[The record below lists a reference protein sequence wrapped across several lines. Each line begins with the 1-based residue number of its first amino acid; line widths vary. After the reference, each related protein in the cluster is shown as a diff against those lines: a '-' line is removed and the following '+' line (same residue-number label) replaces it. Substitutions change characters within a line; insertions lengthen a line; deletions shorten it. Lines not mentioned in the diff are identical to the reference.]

1 MADKKIQW
9 TKQQQMAISARGS
22 DVLVTASAGTG
33 KTAVLSG
40 RCADIVSDKNIC
52 PDIRNILVMTFT
64 NAAAEEMRSRIGK
77 QLTSVFEKNK
87 EPHLRAQIMLLE
99 AADIST
105 IHAFCNRLISE
116 YFYELGLD
124 PAFRVI
130 EADEQNLLKNEVL
143 EKTIEWAW
151 QQSNLSQ
158 AAEQLFY
165 RRGFRLSDGF
175 AANIIQT
182 SNFLDG
188 LVGRDKWYERTV
200 LLAKAVDPF
209 AGDLGKRQKQIIA
222 EKLQRILGRLSH
234 CEKLY
239 AKHGENGEWLGKFQ
253 VAFVEPIGGALKA
266 LQTGDFDKCSQIIR
280 EYEKPRV
287 SGPKDIEK
295 PIADLIKNNI
305 KDAVDNFADL
315 AELAVLN
322 PAYLEKL
329 SSSVS
334 LQTRLLAE
342 LVRKFD
348 QFYQQAKQ
356 AANCLD
362 FADLEHYAL
371 KLLTDDED
379 QPSKTAL
386 SLQQRYKHIFVDEY
400 QDINA
405 IQKAI
410 LDRLTV
416 GGNIFVVGDIK
427 QSIYAFRGAEPGIF
441 RNHLKKASSD
451 SENTSQGLRIDLN
464 TNFRSQ
470 KPILDFVN
478 KIFSA
483 IMIDYDESARLRPP
497 ESSVVRKGPAVE
509 LHILDDSQSDQV
521 QKFTARERQA
531 MMIAERIEKIVS
543 ENDGVEYGDIVIL
556 MRSPAKRVNDYVEVL
571 RSASIPVNCEL
582 TAGYFEAT
590 EISDCLCLL
599 KVLDNPQRDIELA
612 SVLRS
617 PFFKVTDSELA
628 KIKLCGNNNFYQ
640 SVMQYC
646 QEGPDEK
653 LSSKLSEILTVL
665 GRWRTIGRRG
675 NLADLIWRV
684 YSESSLLSFVQ
695 ALPNGQWRKANL
707 LKLHDRAIQFE
718 TFAAGTRL
726 SGLSR
731 FVQFVQKLQ
740 DSGQDWNSAEP
751 AKSTENAV
759 RIMSIHKSKGLEFPV
774 VFLAELDSKFN
785 TSDSSAEL
793 LADSVHTLGLK
804 VIDRD
809 SNSKLSSLAHQVIAE
824 EKLTTNLAEEMRIL
838 YVALTRA
845 TDKVIL
851 TASQSTIFCRD
862 IVMNGFYAGGK
873 KLPDWQIRSCKRP
886 LEWILYG
893 LSDQKVLHRALQT
906 DMVDGVMD
914 DKLFT
919 VTIHS
924 GEQLQ
929 QVSNKKSQEVQKS
942 QPTNNAAMIERLK
955 KSLSWEYKF
964 RNASMLEAKQSV
976 TELTHSSDEY
986 AKINYADSL
995 ERKPKVLL
1003 SGDLTRRPDSRLA
1016 GSASH
1021 LVISKIDLSC
1031 PVTEVLVKETIDAL
1045 LSAGQFDASVAQQID
1060 VKSIVAFFQSDLGG
1074 AVFEPANTTWREWPF
1089 SFSVPADNA
1098 QETVIVQGIID
1109 MLIQT
1114 PAGLMVIDFK
1124 TDRITAEQVM
1134 HRAEIYHRQLALYG
1148 QAAAAIK
1155 KTKIIGKWLY
1165 FLTPGCEIQV

>member
-1 MADKKIQW
+1 
-9 TKQQQMAISARGS
+9 MAISARGC

-40 RCADIVSDKNIC
+40 RCADIVSDRNIC

-64 NAAAEEMRSRIGK
+64 NAAAEQMRSRIGK
-77 QLTSVFEKNK
+77 QLTSAFEKNK
-87 EPHLRAQIMLLE
+87 DPHLRAQIMLLE

-165 RRGFRLSDGF
+165 RRGFRLTDGF
-175 AANIIQT
+175 AGNIIQT

-188 LVGRDKWYERTV
+188 LVGRDKWYERTAV
-200 LLAKAVDPF
+200 LAKAVNPF

-222 EKLQRILGRLSH
+222 EKLQQVLSRLSH
-234 CEKLY
+234 CKKLY
-239 AKHGENGEWLGKFQ
+239 LDHGENDEWLGKFQ
-253 VAFVEPIGGALKA
+253 ESFVEPIGRALES
-266 LQTGDFDKCSQIIR
+266 LQAGDWNGCSEMIR
-280 EYEKPRV
+280 NFEKPRV
-287 SGPKDIEK
+287 TSPKDIDK
-295 PIADLIKNNI
+295 PIAELIQKNI
-305 KDAVDNFADL
+305 KVAVENFAAL

-322 PAYLEKL
+322 PAYLGKL

-342 LVRKFD
+342 LVKKFD

-371 KLLTDDED
+371 KLLTTGED

-386 SLQQRYKHIFVDEY
+386 ALQQRYKHIFVDEY

-405 IQKAI
+405 VQKAI
-410 LDRLTV
+410 LDRLTA
-416 GGNIFVVGDIK
+416 GGNIFVVGDVK

-441 RNHLKKASSD
+441 LEHLRSASSD
-451 SENTSQGLRIDLN
+451 PENTSGGLRVDLN

-478 KIFSA
+478 KIFSS
-483 IMIDYDESARLRPP
+483 IMTESVVNIDYDESAKLKPP
-497 ESSVVRKGPAVE
+497 ASAIASDSPAVE
-509 LHILDDSQSDQV
+509 LHILDESESDRLQEL
-521 QKFTARERQA
+521 TAREKQA
-531 MMIAERIEKIVS
+531 VMIAGRIEKIVS
-543 ENDGVEYGDIVIL
+543 ENRGVEYSDIVIL

-599 KVLDNPQRDIELA
+599 KILDNPQRDIELA
-612 SVLRS
+612 AVLRS
-617 PFFKVTDSELA
+617 PFFKVTDTELA
-628 KIKLCGNNNFYQ
+628 KIKLHGNKNFYQ
-640 SVMQYC
+640 SIMQYC
-646 QEGPDEK
+646 QDGPDEK
-653 LSSKLSEILTVL
+653 LVSKLSEILAVL
-665 GRWRTIGRRG
+665 DRWRTIGRRG
-675 NLADLIWRV
+675 NLADLVWQI

-695 ALPNGQWRKANL
+695 AMPNGQWRKANL

-718 TFAAGTRL
+718 SFAAGGGL

-740 DSGQDWNSAEP
+740 DSGQDWSSAEP

-759 RIMSIHKSKGLEFPV
+759 RIMSIHKSKGLEFPI
-774 VFLAELDSKFN
+774 VFLAELESKFN

-793 LADSVHTLGLK
+793 LADPVHTLGLK

-824 EKLTTNLAEEMRIL
+824 EKRAMNLAEEMRVL

-851 TASQSTIFCRD
+851 TASQSTNFCRD
-862 IVMNGFYAGGK
+862 IVMNGFYAGAK
-873 KLPDWQIRSCKRP
+873 ELPDWQIRSCKRP

-893 LSDQKVLHRALQT
+893 LCDQKALHEVLQT
-906 DMVDGVMD
+906 DLSDGVVD

-919 VTIHS
+919 VKIHC
-924 GEQLQ
+924 GEELRQF
-929 QVSNKKSQEVQKS
+929 SNKQSQEGQKS
-942 QPTNNAAMIERLK
+942 QSTNTAAMIERLK

-964 RNASMLEAKQSV
+964 RNASVLEAKQSV
-976 TELTHSSDEY
+976 SELTHGNDEY
-986 AKINYADSL
+986 AKRNYADSL
-995 ERKPKVLL
+995 ESKPRVLL
-1003 SGDLTRRPDSRLA
+1003 SGDLTRRPDSRLT
-1016 GSASH
+1016 GSATH

-1031 PVTEVLVKETIDAL
+1031 PVTEVSVKETIDEL
-1045 LSAGQFDASVAQQID
+1045 LSTGQFDGSVAQEID
-1060 VKSIVAFFQSDLGG
+1060 VRSIVGFFQSDLGG
-1074 AVFEPANTTWREWPF
+1074 AVFESANSTWREWPF
-1089 SFSVPADNA
+1089 SFTVPADNA
-1098 QETVIVQGIID
+1098 QESVIVQGIID

-1114 PAGLMVIDFK
+1114 PDGLMVIDFK
-1124 TDRITAEQVM
+1124 TDRITADHIS
-1134 HRAEIYHRQLALYG
+1134 HRVQTYSRQLELYS
-1148 QAAAAIK
+1148 QAAAA
-1155 KTKIIGKWLY
+1155 
-1165 FLTPGCEIQV
+1165 